1 MFFSI
6 CKKHLFLFMPA
17 LKAQLL
23 KEVVAA
29 VGRVARRLKKAQ
41 LLLRLKKFHLL
52 RVEKEVSLTHRKQ
65 F

>member
-1 MFFSI
+1 
-6 CKKHLFLFMPA
+6 MPA
-17 LKAQLL
+17 LKAHLL